1 MTPYLSR
8 IERPRGLAMKIVY
21 RLARRQF
28 GKVPTPLAVF
38 MARMPLAFGT
48 FFGKAG
54 SLEKKLMLPP
64 RVRMLVRDQAALLNG
79 CGFCQDSDR
88 WFAFRESPEV
98 SVLLDALPAYGT
110 SALFTDG
117 KRAALNYATELI
129 RDKRIQPDTMDRLR
143 LHFSEREIC
152 ELAWLCAVAHVF
164 NITNIGLGIGSDGLC
179 ETAGN
184 AAGVKIS
191 K

>member
-28 GKVPTPLAVF
+28 GKVPPPLAVF

-64 RVRMLVRDQAALLNG
+64 RVRMLVRDQPRCLTGA
-79 CGFCQDSDR
+79 DSAR
-88 WFAFRESPEV
+88 T
-98 SVLLDALPAYGT
+98 L
-110 SALFTDG
+110 TDG
-117 KRAALNYATELI
+117 SPSASPLKFRCSSMRFQLTGQVRFSPTASG
-129 RDKRIQPDTMDRLR
+129 RLSTTR
-143 LHFSEREIC
+143 LSLSAINVYNQTPWT
-152 ELAWLCAVAHVF
+152 ACASISA
-164 NITNIGLGIGSDGLC
+164 NAKSASLPGCARWRTSSTSPISASGSGL
-179 ETAGN
+179 TAYVRRLGTLR
-184 AAGVKIS
+184 V
-191 K
+191 